1 MITEQHS
8 VKAIFLAALEKTTAA
23 EQSAFLDQAC
33 AGDGA
38 LRQRVETLLR
48 SSAQPDSLLDH
59 PVGAA
64 AAPTDVT
71 LARIAHRVVEK

>member
-38 LRQRVETLLR
+38 LRQRIETLLR
-48 SSAQPDSLLDH
+48 LQRTAGQPAG
-59 PVGAA
+59 PPCCRGGC
-64 AAPTDVT
+64 
-71 LARIAHRVVEK
+71 AH